1 MLSRRNGA
9 DEAASASRR
18 EALYAAARAK
28 ADASRPKFWATL
40 KGDIRRHGGRFFQ
53 RSVIGLTVYRIGVW
67 ARTQP
72 GYIRVP
78 VFKIYGIVDKLVRP
92 ITGIHMYCTVLAGDD
107 LHLIHAE
114 APISIHPDAVI
125 GDRVG
130 IMHNVTI
137 GETVE
142 LEGVPIIGN
151 DVFIGVG
158 AVILGPVIVGD
169 GARVAAN
176 SLVITDIP
184 PNSTAIG
191 VPARAFPRL
200 APQGSKSKTEG
211 EANAGS
217 SPSKDDP
224 LPAEAAGRAK
234 IT

>member
-1 MLSRRNGA
+1 MLRSPNGA
-9 DEAASASRR
+9 DETATASRR
-18 EALYAAARAK
+18 EVLYAAARAK
-28 ADASRPKFWATL
+28 ANAAGPGFWATL
-40 KGDIRRHGGRFFQ
+40 RGDIRRHDGRFLQ

-67 ARTQP
+67 AQAQP
-72 GYIRVP
+72 AYVRVP
-78 VFKIYGIVDKLVRP
+78 VTKIYGIVDKLIRP
-92 ITGIHMYCTVLAGDD
+92 ITGIHMYRTALVGDD
-107 LHLIHAE
+107 LHIIHAE

-142 LEGVPIIGN
+142 LEGAPIIGN

-176 SLVITDIP
+176 SLVITDVP

-200 APQGSKSKTEG
+200 APPGRAPKTEADTSSSTGSKHE
-211 EANAGS
+211 
-217 SPSKDDP
+217 PP
-224 LPAEAAGRAK
+224 PADVVGQAK

>member
-1 MLSRRNGA
+1 MLRSPNGA
-9 DEAASASRR
+9 DEVAPASRR

-28 ADASRPKFWATL
+28 ADAGRPKFWATL
-40 KGDIRRHGGRFFQ
+40 RGDIRRHGGRFFQ

-67 ARTQP
+67 AQVQP
-72 GYIRVP
+72 VYIRVP
-78 VFKIYGIVDKLVRP
+78 VTKLYGIVDKLIRP
-92 ITGIHMYCTVLAGDD
+92 ITGIHMYRTALVGDD
-107 LHLIHAE
+107 LHIIHAE

-142 LEGVPIIGN
+142 LEGAPIIGN

-176 SLVITDIP
+176 SLVITDVP

-200 APQGSKSKTEG
+200 APHKTE
-211 EANAGS
+211 AKAS
-217 SPSKDDP
+217 SSAPLKHEP
-224 LPAEAAGRAK
+224 LPADAVDQAK